1 MRGSDAPATRF
12 REPVRVWIS
21 SRDRRASVATPF
33 GHISLSA
40 TSADERRCR
49 AGPIRKSSWRI
60 ELNTRQMCRIDVN
73 QARLGVTPARL
84 ASAWEHRTAH
94 MDRLDSTDGDS
105 PMAALPSCAA
115 VHVARTRSP
124 RFIDAIPLHP
134 RRVGAPA
141 RRGFCDRHRR
151 GVPLPCAG
159 AVPACAHSMGGRGA
173 GVRLR
178 IT

>member
-1 MRGSDAPATRF
+1 
-12 REPVRVWIS
+12 
-21 SRDRRASVATPF
+21 
-33 GHISLSA
+33 
-40 TSADERRCR
+40 
-49 AGPIRKSSWRI
+49 
-60 ELNTRQMCRIDVN
+60 MCRIDVN

-141 RRGFCDRHRR
+141 RLGRKRYSVAPVARR
-151 GVPLPCAG
+151 DVAARPSSN
-159 AVPACAHSMGGRGA
+159 AC
-173 GVRLR
+173 RLWAAWVSFARPR
-178 IT
+178 IWSTSAAAMP